1 MELPALECPERYT
14 GLYVFDFGDRVSVGY
29 TAEEV
34 AILLSVE
41 AYAAGTVYR
50 IHRATPDGTMELIG
64 ISPAGLGKQDAMRF
78 CRAVA
83 AEARV
88 DFERLLAL
96 AATTPPPC
104 RILARLV
111 RQTNTALPHATAI
124 AFAAVEADAV
134 SHWLRDGGFMGGDC
148 VDVADGA
155 EAAAGVV
162 VEQAELRPVG
172 VGPLRSR
179 EAVLAATHETVQ
191 R

>member
-14 GLYVFDFGDRVSVGY
+14 GLYVFDFGDHVAVGY
-29 TAEEV
+29 TAEEI

-64 ISPAGLGKQDAMRF
+64 ISAAGLGKQEAMRF

-83 AEARV
+83 AEARM

-104 RILARLV
+104 RVVARLV
-111 RQTNTALPHATAI
+111 QQTDTELPHATAI

-134 SHWLRDGGFMGGDC
+134 SHWLRDGGYAGGDRIE
-148 VDVADGA
+148 VSHGKDVA
-155 EAAAGVV
+155 AGLVLK
-162 VEQAELRPVG
+162 QAELRPVG